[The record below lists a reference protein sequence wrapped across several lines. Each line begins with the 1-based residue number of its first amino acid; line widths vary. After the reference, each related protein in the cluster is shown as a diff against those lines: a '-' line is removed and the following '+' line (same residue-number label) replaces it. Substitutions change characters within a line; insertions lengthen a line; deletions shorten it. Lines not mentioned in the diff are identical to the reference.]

1 MIQMYLTRWREA
13 WNSFWF
19 VPRDALTL
27 GLLRVLVGSMLVYT
41 HAVWSLELSTFFGS
55 NSIIPSSHREMI
67 FGSGICW
74 SHFDWLPSDS
84 WLWPAH
90 LAALA
95 TMVLF
100 TLGCWTR
107 VTGVL
112 TWLLV
117 ISYANRATGAQFG
130 LDQINGFMAC
140 YLAIG
145 NAGATLSVDAWR
157 AGQGMTRFVSDL
169 RTNIATRLMQ
179 LHLVIVYLFAG
190 LGKAQGDTWWN
201 GEAIWGAL
209 ASHEYQTIELTWL
222 ADYMWLVNLITLVA
236 LTWELGYAALIW
248 PRLTRP
254 IMLTLAVLVHLGIGL
269 AMGML
274 TFGLIMIY
282 ANLSFIEPGWLRKRL
297 GLTEDR

>member
-1 MIQMYLTRWREA
+1 MIGEYLARWRHA

-19 VPRDALTL
+19 VPRDVFVL
-27 GLLRVLVGSMLVYT
+27 GVLRILVGTMLVYT
-41 HAVWSLELSTFFGS
+41 HAVWSLELATFFGS
-55 NSIIPSSHREMI
+55 ESVIPAGHRQLI
-67 FGSGICW
+67 FDSGVCW

-84 WLWPAH
+84 WLWPVH
-90 LAALA
+90 ILGL
-95 TMVLF
+95 TIMVLF

-107 VTGVL
+107 TTGIL

-145 NAGATLSVDAWR
+145 NSGAVLSVDAWR
-157 AGQGMTRFVSDL
+157 AGQGIANPVSDV
-169 RTNIATRLMQ
+169 RSNIATRLMQ

-190 LGKAQGDTWWN
+190 LGKAQGETWWN

-209 ASHEYQTIELTWL
+209 ASHEYQTLDLTWL
-222 ADYMWLVNLITLVA
+222 ADYMWLVNLATLIA
-236 LTWELGYAALIW
+236 FTWELAYAALVW

-254 IMLTLAVLVHLGIGL
+254 VMLILAVLVHLGIGL

-274 TFGLIMIY
+274 TFGLVMIY
-282 ANLSFIEPGWLRKRL
+282 ANMSFVEPSWLRSRL
-297 GLTEDR
+297 DITGEN

>member
-1 MIQMYLTRWREA
+1 MIREYCLRWRDA

-19 VPRDALTL
+19 VPRDAMML
-27 GLLRVLVGSMLVYT
+27 GVLRILVGSMLVYT
-41 HAVWSLELSTFFGS
+41 HAVWSLELETFFGNES
-55 NSIIPSSHREMI
+55 VIPQTHREMI
-67 FGSGICW
+67 FGSGACW
-74 SHFDWLPSDS
+74 SHFDWLPSSS
-84 WLWPAH
+84 WLWPVH
-90 LAALA
+90 LAGLA
-95 TMVLF
+95 VMLMF
-100 TLGCWTR
+100 MLGCWTR

-145 NAGATLSVDAWR
+145 NAGAVLSIDAWR
-157 AGQGMTRFVSDL
+157 AGQGVAPSVADV

-209 ASHEYQTIELTWL
+209 ASHEYQTIDLTWL

-236 LTWELGYAALIW
+236 FTWELAYAALIW

-254 IMLTLAVLVHLGIGL
+254 IMLLLAILVHLGIGL

-282 ANLSFIEPGWLRKRL
+282 ANLSFVDPVWLRQRL
-297 GLTEDR
+297 KVNSDP